1 MRHCYFGRHRTRRRG
16 DRMSLL
22 IRDAV
27 VLTVD
32 GSGTIHN
39 PGAVFVEGKRIAD
52 VGPSDAVAAR
62 HSNAARVIDGRGKVV
77 APGFV
82 NIHSD
87 VRCTIFRGR
96 SEDAGFA
103 APAALYFPMSTVM
116 TREDRAAV
124 GVARSGAHIAHCP
137 LMNAFRGLIAPDQRV
152 PQARHQ
158 CRTRHRQHVR
168 RLFRRDRVGHNVRAD
183 QDAGSGR
190 TALDRRA
197 GDADHRR
204 SAR

>member
-1 MRHCYFGRHRTRRRG
+1 
-16 DRMSLL
+16 MSVL
-22 IRDAV
+22 IKDAT

-82 NIHSD
+82 NIHSH
-87 VRCTIFRGR
+87 VGYTIFRGR

-116 TREDRAAV
+116 TR
-124 GVARSGAHIAHCP
+124 P
-137 LMNAFRGLIAPDQRV
+137 
-152 PQARHQ
+152 
-158 CRTRHRQHVR
+158 
-168 RLFRRDRVGHNVRAD
+168 
-183 QDAGSGR
+183 
-190 TALDRRA
+190 
-197 GDADHRR
+197 
-204 SAR
+204 